1 MNEINH
7 TFAVC
12 AYKQSD
18 FLEECINSLRSQS
31 VGSKIIVCTS
41 TPCEYIENIAKKYSL
56 EYFVNEGESG
66 IAEDWNFAVSK
77 CKTRYVTVAHQDDIY
92 CENYAQEILQKA
104 EKYEDSLIIFT
115 DYGELRG
122 GKKVDK
128 NKLLNIKRKLLKPL
142 LKESG
147 QADIKNKRKVLKFGC
162 SICCPSVTF
171 DRKNVSGII
180 FQSGFKSD
188 LDWQAWENLSRKQ
201 GRFSYIPKILMYHR
215 IHEASETTK
224 LLNGNVRI
232 KEDYEMFKKFW
243 PAWIAKII
251 IKFYAS
257 GEKSNNM

>member
-92 CENYAQEILQKA
+92 CENYAREILQKA

-115 DYGELRG
+115 DY
-122 GKKVDK
+122 
-128 NKLLNIKRKLLKPL
+128 
-142 LKESG
+142 
-147 QADIKNKRKVLKFGC
+147 
-162 SICCPSVTF
+162 
-171 DRKNVSGII
+171 
-180 FQSGFKSD
+180 
-188 LDWQAWENLSRKQ
+188 
-201 GRFSYIPKILMYHR
+201 
-215 IHEASETTK
+215 
-224 LLNGNVRI
+224 
-232 KEDYEMFKKFW
+232 
-243 PAWIAKII
+243 
-251 IKFYAS
+251 
-257 GEKSNNM
+257 